1 MKTAKTLKSKIEIG
15 MLMSQVDRLCT
26 KRFVQNSH
34 KAGLDISQDQWM
46 VLGPIWKNKAIS
58 QKEIA
63 EYCGKDKTSVTKIID
78 TLEKKSY
85 VVRFLDQID
94 QRVKRV
100 VLSNKGKKLM
110 NDVMPVIEQ
119 THNDV
124 RIGISNKE
132 IEALKT
138 ILNKIYNNLNDIQ

>member
-63 EYCGKDKTSVTKIID
+63 EYLDLSRPYVS
-78 TLEKKSY
+78 TL
-85 VVRFLDQID
+85 
-94 QRVKRV
+94 VKNG
-100 VLSNKGKKLM
+100 VLPQAKGKRRH
-110 NDVMPVIEQ
+110 E
-119 THNDV
+119 
-124 RIGISNKE
+124 
-132 IEALKT
+132 
-138 ILNKIYNNLNDIQ
+138 